1 MDKEFELNNS
11 TEELAQTENR
21 TEEPSASKD
30 EVFIEFEDEDVS
42 WADEDDSEHEE
53 ISSPAE
59 FTVVHT
65 ERKKP
70 KRKAVKFIALS
81 LACGLVFGAGFGLAS
96 GLTKKHA
103 VSKIPV
109 GTTDVALHKGESGV
123 YTSDIADIAQACMPS
138 VVAITNHSVEDV
150 MTFFGPY
157 SQEVVSSGSG
167 IIIGKN
173 DSELLIVTNYH
184 VVTNTKGLKVVF
196 SCVEERLETGVDVN
210 EIDDGTIPPAV
221 VKGYDA
227 EKDLAVIA
235 VRLEEIPAD
244 ILAEVKIAALGDSS
258 KLRPGDRVVAIG
270 NSLGYGQ
277 SVTTGIVSAVDREIT
292 MQSANGKGTV
302 TNAYIQTDAAIN
314 QGNSGGALLDMYG
327 NLIGINSVKIATTG
341 VEGMGY
347 AIPISDVEGIIDDLM
362 IQKTRYEVE
371 EDKQG
376 FLGISG
382 SDISEEAT
390 QMYGMPSGVYVNSVE
405 KGLAAD
411 KAGIKEG
418 YIITAFEG
426 DKISS
431 ITQLQ
436 EKLRY
441 YEEGE
446 KVKVTV
452 KIPSENGYIDKE
464 LEVVL
469 SNRSKNIKE

>member
-1 MDKEFELNNS
+1 M
-11 TEELAQTENR
+11 
-21 TEEPSASKD
+21 
-30 EVFIEFEDEDVS
+30 
-42 WADEDDSEHEE
+42 
-53 ISSPAE
+53 
-59 FTVVHT
+59 
-65 ERKKP
+65 
-70 KRKAVKFIALS
+70 
-81 LACGLVFGAGFGLAS
+81 
-96 GLTKKHA
+96 
-103 VSKIPV
+103 
-109 GTTDVALHKGESGV
+109 
-123 YTSDIADIAQACMPS
+123 
-138 VVAITNHSVEDV
+138 
-150 MTFFGPY
+150 
-157 SQEVVSSGSG
+157 
-167 IIIGKN
+167 
-173 DSELLIVTNYH
+173 
-184 VVTNTKGLKVVF
+184 
-196 SCVEERLETGVDVN
+196 
-210 EIDDGTIPPAV
+210 
-221 VKGYDA
+221 
-227 EKDLAVIA
+227 
-235 VRLEEIPAD
+235 RLEEIPAD
-244 ILAEVKIAALGDSS
+244 ILAEIKIAALGDSS

-292 MQSANGKGTV
+292 MQSVSGKGTV

-362 IQKTRYEVE
+362 LQKTRYEVE

-426 DKISS
+426 NKISS

-452 KIPSENGYIDKE
+452 KIPSENGYTEKE